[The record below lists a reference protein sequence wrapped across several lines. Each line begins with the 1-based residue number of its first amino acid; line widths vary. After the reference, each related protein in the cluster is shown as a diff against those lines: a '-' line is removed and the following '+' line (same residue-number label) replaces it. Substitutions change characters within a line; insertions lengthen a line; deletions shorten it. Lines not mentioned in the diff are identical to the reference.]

1 MEVPF
6 LSPLMSV
13 AAVQASGKRM
23 RRQVS
28 FGTQYLIEY
37 SGHKFLSHEDGT
49 QAMSFLSQM

>member
-13 AAVQASGKRM
+13 AAVQDLGKRM

-28 FGTQYLIEY
+28 FGAQYFIVY

-49 QAMSFLSQM
+49 QMMSFLSQT